1 MLVILPYPQEEGKEI
16 LEDCNAHTQQDQVL
30 IIKFKQPKIKWN
42 TGKIQPQK
50 QRENYCYVPYITG
63 AMGFG
68 SNDAGII
75 GGEENQNIK
84 NCQFV
89 DQQLRLDLWC
99 QYMI

>member
-1 MLVILPYPQEEGKEI
+1 M
-16 LEDCNAHTQQDQVL
+16 HTPSRGQVL
-30 IIKFKQPKIKWN
+30 IMEFKQPKIKWN
-42 TGKIQPQK
+42 IGKIQSQMQP
-50 QRENYCYVPYITG
+50 ENYCYVTYITG
-63 AMGFG
+63 ATGLG